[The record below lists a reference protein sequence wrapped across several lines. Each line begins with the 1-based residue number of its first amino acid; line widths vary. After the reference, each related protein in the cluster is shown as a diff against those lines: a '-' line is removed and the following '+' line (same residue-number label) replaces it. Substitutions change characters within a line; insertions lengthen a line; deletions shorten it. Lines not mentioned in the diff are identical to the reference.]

1 MDADN
6 FVQQMTKGETTRQ
19 RIIEAAAPIFNQRGF
34 AGCSMQELMEAT
46 QLEKGGIYR
55 HFRSKEELA
64 AEAFRYALA
73 QAVKTRTK
81 DLAHIEGAIAKL
93 RYIVER
99 FVEHPSP
106 LPGGCPLM
114 NTAIDADDGNPEL
127 RRLVRQGF
135 ADWRR
140 RIGSIVEEGQQT
152 GEIRPEADARQ
163 LANTLIATL
172 EGAQMLSRL
181 DGNRQALRDVRLTL
195 EALVDTLQSPLVRK
209 SASRILRQPS
219 K

>member
-1 MDADN
+1 
-6 FVQQMTKGETTRQ
+6 MTKGETTRQ

-73 QAVKTRTK
+73 QSVKTRTE

-93 RYIVER
+93 HYLVER

-106 LPGGCPLM
+106 LPGGCPLL
-114 NTAIDADDGNPEL
+114 NTAVDSDDGNPEL

-135 ADWRR
+135 ADWRQ
-140 RIGSIVEEGQQT
+140 RIASIVEAGRQA
-152 GEIRPEADARQ
+152 GEVRVEVEPRQ
-163 LANTLIATL
+163 VANMLIATL
-172 EGAQMLSRL
+172 EGAQILCRV
-181 DGNRQALRDVRLTL
+181 DGNRQALRDVRVTL
-195 EALVDTLQSPLVRK
+195 DALVEGFRRLQ
-209 SASRILRQPS
+209 A
-219 K
+219 

>member
-1 MDADN
+1 
-6 FVQQMTKGETTRQ
+6 MTKGEITRQ
-19 RIIEAAAPIFNQRGF
+19 RIIEVAAPIFNQRGF

-64 AEAFRYALA
+64 AEAFSYALA
-73 QAVKTRTK
+73 RAVKNRTE
-81 DLAHIEGAIAKL
+81 DLAQIDGALAKL
-93 RYIVER
+93 HHFVER
-99 FVEHPSP
+99 FVEKPSS

-140 RIGSIVEEGQQT
+140 RLAVIVEDGQKA
-152 GEIRPEADARQ
+152 GEVSQVVESRQ
-163 LANTLIATL
+163 VANMLIATL
-172 EGAQMLSRL
+172 EGAQMLGRL
-181 DGNRQALRDVRLTL
+181 DGNRQALRDARIALDL
-195 EALVDTLQSPLVRK
+195 FIESLRAEAKQNFAAAAESTTV
-209 SASRILRQPS
+209 RQPS
-219 K
+219 N